1 MTGAKPPMI
10 ATRPVGQAGSVD
22 DRYEPMNIE
31 VERDRA
37 VTLTY
42 VDGYVVSFE
51 LVMLRKG
58 CPCAT
63 CRGLRDQGEDVWP
76 RPDSPTPLRIEDA
89 RLHGAWGL
97 ALTWNDGH
105 ATGIFPFELLRRWH
119 EGGDASVTQR

>member
-1 MTGAKPPMI
+1 MI

-22 DRYEPMNIE
+22 DRYEPMNID
-31 VERDRA
+31 VERDKG

-42 VDGYVVSFE
+42 VDGYVVSFD
-51 LVMLRKG
+51 LVTLRSG

-63 CRGLRDQGEDVWP
+63 CQGLRDQGEEVWP

-105 ATGIFPFELLRRWH
+105 ATGIFPFELLRIWH
-119 EGGDASVTQR
+119 EGEGASGTKR